1 MTKED
6 DRRHKYAF
14 MMSAHRDE
22 WIKFGRKKFG
32 EQFKKDR
39 AQVRA
44 IFAGTS
50 SPEEAAKRTNSY
62 FKGPARNGWRDTFKT
77 VWVETGKASIIYMHE
92 FLTNKSAYSEERI
105 VEIYSDLYGYT
116 QFPLLKQEVDE
127 VVGTWESRVNER
139 IQSDAFKDK
148 IVGVNETTQNDIR
161 ATIADGVEQG
171 KGHYEIG
178 KDVDA
183 KLEQGWPGRGE
194 TISRTEAGSA
204 MNRATLE
211 DGQAAAPDLWK
222 KWSATMV
229 NTRDAHQDADADDP
243 VPQDEP
249 FVVDGEELDC
259 PGDESGSPENI
270 INCGCCVLFVP
281 PLEETA
287 PSGEVPTE
295 EAPPEEVRA
304 EAEALYNDAAGRE
317 SETTQMMTDIA
328 GDARSGAPR
337 DTR

>member
-1 MTKED
+1 M
-6 DRRHKYAF
+6 HAF
-14 MMSAHRDE
+14 LTGKDVYVEH
-22 WIKFGRKKFG
+22 
-32 EQFKKDR
+32 KKDD
-39 AQVRA
+39 
-44 IFAGTS
+44 T
-50 SPEEAAKRTNSY
+50 EEA
-62 FKGPARNGWRDTFKT
+62 
-77 VWVETGKASIIYMHE
+77 V
-92 FLTNKSAYSEERI
+92 L
-105 VEIYSDLYGYT
+105 
-116 QFPLLKQEVDE
+116 
-127 VVGTWESRVNER
+127 GTWESRVNDR

-148 IVGVNETTQNDIR
+148 IVGVNDTTQKDVR

-183 KLEQGWPGRGE
+183 KLEGSWPGRGE

-211 DGQAAAPDLWK
+211 DGMAAAPDLWK

-229 NTRDAHQDADADDP
+229 NTRAAHQDADADDP

-281 PLEETA
+281 PLEEAA
-287 PSGEVPTE
+287 PPEGQTTLEEPPIEEPPVEEVPPEVPTPEKFMDWRNVHDKPYPGDHGLRYTEKE
-295 EAPPEEVRA
+295 E
-304 EAEALYNDAAGRE
+304 
-317 SETTQMMTDIA
+317 
-328 GDARSGAPR
+328 
-337 DTR
+337 

>member
-1 MTKED
+1 
-6 DRRHKYAF
+6 
-14 MMSAHRDE
+14 
-22 WIKFGRKKFG
+22 
-32 EQFKKDR
+32 
-39 AQVRA
+39 
-44 IFAGTS
+44 
-50 SPEEAAKRTNSY
+50 
-62 FKGPARNGWRDTFKT
+62 
-77 VWVETGKASIIYMHE
+77 MHE

-183 KLEQGWPGRGE
+183 KLEQGWRGRGE